1 MKTITESEA
10 LSRVAFYCSSAE
22 HCRYEVEEKLRKWSL
37 DEQVIG
43 RILQKLESERY
54 VDDDRYCRAFVA
66 DKINFAK
73 WGKMKISRALSM
85 KKIDDKIIQK
95 YLLQIDE
102 DEYKAMLRHL
112 IAEKKRTIKGGNE
125 YQIQGKLI
133 RFALSRGFHL
143 KDIYQCL
150 GKQDDEFLE

>member
-1 MKTITESEA
+1 
-10 LSRVAFYCSSAE
+10 
-22 HCRYEVEEKLRKWSL
+22 
-37 DEQVIG
+37 
-43 RILQKLESERY
+43 
-54 VDDDRYCRAFVA
+54 
-66 DKINFAK
+66 
-73 WGKMKISRALSM
+73 M

>member
-1 MKTITESEA
+1 M
-10 LSRVAFYCSSAE
+10 
-22 HCRYEVEEKLRKWSL
+22 
-37 DEQVIG
+37 
-43 RILQKLESERY
+43 
-54 VDDDRYCRAFVA
+54 DDDRYCRAFVA

-112 IAEKKRTIKGGNE
+112 IAEKKRTIKSGNE

-143 KDIYQCL
+143 KDIYQCV
-150 GKQDDEFLE
+150 GKQDDEFFE

>member
-37 DEQVIG
+37 DEQAIG

-73 WGKMKISRALSM
+73 WGKMKISRALS
-85 KKIDDKIIQK
+85 
-95 YLLQIDE
+95 LNL
-102 DEYKAMLRHL
+102 
-112 IAEKKRTIKGGNE
+112 N
-125 YQIQGKLI
+125 
-133 RFALSRGFHL
+133 SRR
-143 KDIYQCL
+143 
-150 GKQDDEFLE
+150 

>member
-22 HCRYEVEEKLRKWSL
+22 HCRCEVEEKLRKWSL
-37 DEQVIG
+37 DEQAIG

-85 KKIDDKIIQK
+85 KKIDDKIIQNIC
-95 YLLQIDE
+95 LQIDRMNIKRC
-102 DEYKAMLRHL
+102 YAILL
-112 IAEKKRTIKGGNE
+112 PKKRERLKAVMSIKYRANSYG
-125 YQIQGKLI
+125 L
-133 RFALSRGFHL
+133 L
-143 KDIYQCL
+143 
-150 GKQDDEFLE
+150 

>member
-37 DEQVIG
+37 DEQAIG

-73 WGKMKISRALSM
+73 WGKMKISRALSL
-85 KKIDDKIIQK
+85 KKIDDEIIQK

-112 IAEKKRTIKGGNE
+112 IAEKKKN
-125 YQIQGKLI
+125 
-133 RFALSRGFHL
+133 
-143 KDIYQCL
+143 D
-150 GKQDDEFLE
+150 